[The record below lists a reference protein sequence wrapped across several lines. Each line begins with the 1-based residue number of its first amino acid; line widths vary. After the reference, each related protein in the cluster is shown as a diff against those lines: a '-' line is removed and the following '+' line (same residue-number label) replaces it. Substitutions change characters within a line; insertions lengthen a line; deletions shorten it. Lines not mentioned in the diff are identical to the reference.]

1 MKIYTKTGDKGQT
14 SLVSGRRVSKT
25 EALIEAYGTVDELN
39 AYIGDLLSVCQAEDV
54 IKDLTYIQHILFN
67 IGSLLAKDGMELADY
82 PMLKDQD
89 ITYLEERIDIMNE
102 SLEKMTAFILPV
114 GAPTISKAHI
124 CRTVCR
130 RAERRVIAVADE
142 DMTLIIQY
150 LNRLSDHLF
159 VLARYFHHIERIPE
173 VKWDGTHRDKI

>member
-14 SLVSGRRVSKT
+14 SLVSGRRVSKA
-25 EALIEAYGTVDELN
+25 EELIEAYGTVDELN
-39 AYIGDLLSVCQAEDV
+39 AYIGDLLSVCSDGDV

-67 IGSLLAKDGMELADY
+67 IGSLLAKDGVDLPDY
-82 PMLKDQD
+82 PMLKEQD
-89 ITYLEERIDIMNE
+89 ITYLEDRIDKMNE

-114 GAPTISKAHI
+114 GTASISKAHI

-142 DMTLIIQY
+142 GMTMIVQY

-159 VLARYFHHIERIPE
+159 VLARYFHHIEQVPE
-173 VKWDGTHRDKI
+173 VKWDGTHRDK